1 VRSDPAFA
9 PSFRWRFRAWVLL
22 GGGVLCLAAGVA
34 AAEPALLFLAVPLL
48 LAPLAAAVV
57 GPHRSP
63 RASVDWA
70 VEGGGREVRIVG
82 TIGVSAP
89 TDARDIEVEVA
100 VPPGLVAPRPA
111 RVDRGPL
118 RIQFSLDCVAP
129 DPVVVPVPPPALV
142 WRDPAGLV
150 DRTVTASPVELVVER
165 YPPELVH
172 LGAVRLERT
181 IALPGEVPSRR
192 IGQSGEFYGVRE
204 AIPTDPPN
212 RINWNAT
219 ARVGR
224 WLANEY
230 LADRTGDLVLLLDAR
245 PSTLGPRSDAQL
257 LSLSAAAAQGI
268 ADSFL
273 RAKARVGLG
282 IYGEFLTAIPLGSGR
297 AQRVRIRRALLG
309 ARVAKE
315 PGPTERGA
323 VALQRYFPPGV
334 TTILLTSLADEET
347 GDLVPYLR
355 RRGFPVV
362 ILSPS
367 PLPLSA
373 RARRPGAADPE
384 EIVSRI
390 ARLNRRT
397 RVARAWRDAP
407 VVDWEDY
414 WSLAGLVNLLRRP
427 GRRTR
432 GTA

>member
-1 VRSDPAFA
+1 MTSVHSPG
-9 PSFRWRFRAWVLL
+9 PPFRWRLRAWLLL

-34 AAEPALLFLAVPLL
+34 VADPALLFLAVPLL
-48 LAPLAAAVV
+48 LAPLAAALV

-70 VEGGGREVRIVG
+70 VEGGGRDARIVG
-82 TIGVSAP
+82 TVSVEAP
-89 TDARDIEVEVA
+89 TDARDIEMA
-100 VPPGLVAPRPA
+100 LPTPPGLVASGPTNIVREA
-111 RVDRGPL
+111 RQIR
-118 RIQFSLDCVAP
+118 FSLECVAP
-129 DPVVVPVPPPALV
+129 DPVVVSVSPPSLD

-150 DRTVTASPVELVVER
+150 DRAVIASPGELVVER

-192 IGQSGEFYGVRE
+192 VGQSGEFYGVRE

-219 ARVGR
+219 ARAGR

-230 LADRTGDLVLLLDAR
+230 LADRTGDIVLLLDAR
-245 PSTLGPRSDAQL
+245 PSTLGPRADAQL
-257 LSLSAAAAQGI
+257 LSLSAAAAHGI
-268 ADSFL
+268 AESFL
-273 RAKARVGLG
+273 RAKARVGLA
-282 IYGEFLTAIPLGSGR
+282 IYGEFLTAIPLGNGR

-309 ARVAKE
+309 TRVARE

-373 RARRPGAADPE
+373 RPRRAGSVE
-384 EIVSRI
+384 EEELV
-390 ARLNRRT
+390 ARLARLTRRT

-407 VVDWEDY
+407 VVDWEEY
-414 WSLAGLVNLLRRP
+414 WSLAGLVSLLRRP
-427 GRRTR
+427 GRRVR
-432 GTA
+432 GAL